1 MKGKKFNAAEKHFE
15 EKCVIWRQKIRD
27 VEREKREVLIE
38 NQNLKQR
45 MKDIEKENEY
55 LREINDEIMKLND
68 SVDDYKFEVIC
79 DTEDLISI
87 CNLLDSYV
95 KKYYYEDI
103 QNKKYVFSCSNRC
116 NT

>member
-55 LREINDEIMKLND
+55 LREINDEIMKLKD
-68 SVDDYKFEVIC
+68 MS
-79 DTEDLISI
+79 TEDVKLLLNTRMSI
-87 CNLLDSYV
+87 KRMDDVVNT
-95 KKYYYEDI
+95 
-103 QNKKYVFSCSNRC
+103 FSRHSSNYLW
-116 NT
+116 